1 MSTHRAT
8 AIERLRDVR
17 LWILDHLPPGVRE
30 RPAEWFLA
38 FLSLVSGLGGLF
50 GPVEQ
55 ASLEALLPEILH
67 RGWNL
72 SLIVGSIA
80 MLSGLTSIRYIP
92 DHHGYVITRLPGYRL
107 GCRLLGLASFVY
119 AGALLIV
126 SGYNGFYPA
135 MLTLAFGLV
144 FTVRLLTLAGRE
156 Q

>member
-1 MSTHRAT
+1 MSTHRLTIAD
-8 AIERLRDVR
+8 RLRRVR
-17 LWILDHLPPGVRE
+17 LWLLDHLPPGVVE

-38 FLSLVSGLGGLF
+38 LLSIVSGLGGLF

-55 ASLEALLPEILH
+55 ASLEALLPEFLH
-67 RGWNL
+67 RGWNA
-72 SLIVGSIA
+72 SLIVGGIA
-80 MLSGLTSIRYIP
+80 MLAGLTSIQYVP
-92 DHHGYVITRLPGYRL
+92 HHHGYVITRLPGYRL

-126 SGYNGFYPA
+126 SGFDGFYPA